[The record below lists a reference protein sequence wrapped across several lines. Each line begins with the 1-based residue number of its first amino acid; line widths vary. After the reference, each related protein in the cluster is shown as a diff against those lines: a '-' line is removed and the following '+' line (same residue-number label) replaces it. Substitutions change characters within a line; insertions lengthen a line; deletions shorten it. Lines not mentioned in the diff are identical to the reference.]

1 MSLFLVLFS
10 WLPTPPVHFGMM
22 WTIKGK
28 GIDKMEIDHNS
39 KAVQT
44 AKVLQDINSKYQG
57 LGSKI
62 RLESDQMAQLKQE
75 MSIKATK
82 PIKIFDKLAS
92 ALRDEVGEFVV
103 PIIQGRDQL
112 PVKIILFKQK
122 HWSEL
127 RDLMNHWPEWGQ
139 VFELLYYYVVSGN
152 APDHDLYTLFLD
164 YLRINLGTEAPCYQL
179 MAGFVAW
186 LKVTKDYTVY

>member
-1 MSLFLVLFS
+1 
-10 WLPTPPVHFGMM
+10 MM

-44 AKVLQDINSKYQG
+44 AKVLQDINSKYQD
-57 LGSKI
+57 LGSRI
-62 RLESDQMAQLKQE
+62 RQASGQMAQLKQE
-75 MSIKATK
+75 MSIKVTK
-82 PIKIFDKLAS
+82 PVRLFDQLADS
-92 ALRDEVGEFVV
+92 LQTEVGDFVV

-179 MAGFVAW
+179 MSGYVAW